1 MTRTEM
7 LNPRWST
14 VKEQVDNQ
22 FFLKGR
28 ILVKDLE
35 IVKQNVTLST
45 LRVCFTSSQMLRRRK
60 T

>member
-45 LRVCFTSSQMLRRRK
+45 LRVCFTSLQMLRRRK